1 MVVVAVLVFIIS
13 NMACAVAVRLHQKE
27 YSSIPVYLLYVRV
40 AINDSLFVIFAIALS
55 VCMFRMTKMSSSSL
69 VLEAKVRPK
78 HKKASEDSYLLGQ
91 NYYLL
96 GQNYYLLGQNY
107 YLLGQN
113 YYLLGDNRTC

>member
-1 MVVVAVLVFIIS
+1 MVVVVAVLVFIIS

-78 HKKASEDSYLLGQ
+78 HKKSFRRLLFIRTKLLFIGTKLLCIRTQQ
-91 NYYLL
+91 NMLIF
-96 GQNYYLLGQNY
+96 
-107 YLLGQN
+107 
-113 YYLLGDNRTC
+113 RVIPFI